1 MRIGHGFDVHKFG
14 GEGPLFLAGIAIP
27 YDFGFIAH
35 SDGDVAIH
43 ALCDA
48 ILGALCLADIGNHFP
63 DTDGQYENISS
74 RILLRHVV
82 GLMKEKGYSL
92 GNADITIC
100 AQAPKIAPHLMA
112 MRSCLAE
119 DLQADIEQVN
129 VKATTTEK
137 LGYVGRKE
145 GVSVHA
151 VVLLMKSD
159 DAIVSEDTDTKISV
173 KPTIATEQ
181 MIAQV
186 KEPVTSALP
195 AFAYLYGKPAS
206 SGLLRSEKSDFKVFE
221 KLPFLP
227 CGEGEHLFIHIRK
240 TGANTAFVAKQLAQ
254 YFSVKESLVSY
265 AGLKDRFAVTEQW
278 FGVHL
283 PGKQSYDLSDLA
295 IDGVEVLSS
304 KRHNKKLRIGGLEG
318 NRFEITLR
326 DVSEL
331 DELVRRWHVISNHG
345 VPNYF
350 GEQRFGING
359 GNIDKALSLFAGG
372 KVNDKKKRGM
382 YLSAAR
388 SLIFNQMISQR
399 IEQENFD
406 NLIDGDVLML
416 AGTQSVFLAETID
429 QSLTDRH
436 LSHDVD
442 ITAPMWGAGEL
453 MTTAQALAFEQSVAE
468 QQPEFCLGL
477 PRFGLKQERRRTR
490 LVMKEPKIDID
501 NDVVTLSFFLP
512 PGAYATTIMRE
523 LIHYTDLTERVD
535 VSANRQSDTDS
546 VTKGQL

>member
-490 LVMKEPKIDID
+490 LVMREPKIDID

-523 LIHYTDLTERVD
+523 LIHYTDMTERVD

>member
-159 DAIVSEDTDTKISV
+159 DAIVSDDTDKKISV

-295 IDGVEVLSS
+295 IEGVEVLSS

-326 DVSEL
+326 NVSEL

>member
-159 DAIVSEDTDTKISV
+159 DAIVSDDTDTKISV

-326 DVSEL
+326 NVSEL